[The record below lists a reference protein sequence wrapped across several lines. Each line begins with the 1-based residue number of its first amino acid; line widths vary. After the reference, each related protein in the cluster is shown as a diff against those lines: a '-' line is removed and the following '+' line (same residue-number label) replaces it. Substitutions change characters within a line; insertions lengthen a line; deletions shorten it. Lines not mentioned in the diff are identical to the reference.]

1 MQHANICILG
11 GTGFIGRHIA
21 SRLIA
26 QGKQVRIP
34 TRNLERHRDLLVLPG
49 IELVEADI
57 YDSGS
62 LHHLM
67 DGTDCVINLV
77 GILNEKQHNGDGF
90 RRVHVEL
97 PRLIMNENLTAG
109 VTRILHMSAL
119 NADANKGRSH
129 YLRSKG
135 EGEIT
140 VHSFSTEKL
149 HVTSFRP
156 SVIFG
161 PGDSFFNRFAGLLKM
176 TPFVFPL
183 ACPNARFAPVYVGD
197 VASRFIQAMDD
208 KKTFGQRYDLCGPRQ
223 YSLIELVRYTA
234 AQLRLRRRIIGLPD
248 KISYLQA
255 AMLEWFPGKP
265 FSLDNY
271 KSLQTDS
278 ICNQDVTE
286 TTSIESIVPYYIG
299 NKGRP
304 KNYDRYRSQTRK

>member
-34 TRNLERHRDLLVLPG
+34 TRNRERHRDLLVLPG

-57 YDSGS
+57 FDSGS
-62 LHHLM
+62 LPHLM

-97 PRLIMNENLTAG
+97 PRLILNESLTAG
-109 VTRILHMSAL
+109 NTRILHMSAL

-135 EGEIT
+135 EGENT

-197 VASRFIQAMDD
+197 VASRFVQALDD

>member
-304 KNYDRYRSQTRK
+304 TNYDRYRSQTRK

>member
-57 YDSGS
+57 FDSGS

-67 DGTDCVINLV
+67 DGADCVINLV

-97 PRLIMNENLTAG
+97 PRLILHESLTAG
-109 VTRILHMSAL
+109 ITRILHMSAL
-119 NADANKGRSH
+119 NADANKGQSH

-135 EGEIT
+135 EGENT
-140 VHSFSTEKL
+140 LHGFSTEKL